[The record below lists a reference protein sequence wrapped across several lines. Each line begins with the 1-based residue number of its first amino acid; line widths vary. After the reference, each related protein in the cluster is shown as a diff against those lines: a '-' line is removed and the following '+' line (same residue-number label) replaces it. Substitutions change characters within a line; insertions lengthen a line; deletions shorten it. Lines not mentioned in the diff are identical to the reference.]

1 MAAQLDD
8 AVGKAA
14 PGTGKG
20 DAPPAGRDGGRR
32 PGGRGG
38 LRALSRRAPRSP
50 AGRIPG
56 APARRAP
63 RSPARHTPRSPAR
76 HTPYLLLLPALLAT
90 AVLLGWPM
98 VRNLLLSF
106 QNLNMKELIQHLTD
120 WRGVGN
126 YQEILGSEQF
136 WRVTLRTLVFTAVNV
151 VLIMVLGVL
160 IGLLLARLGKK
171 MRLTLSLAL
180 VLAWAMP
187 VIAATTVFQ
196 WLFDSRYGVVNW
208 LLDTAGWH
216 AMAHYDWV
224 GTQLSAFSV
233 ITVLIVWQSLPFV
246 ALNLYAATTTIPR
259 ELYEAARMDGA
270 GTWKVFT
277 SVTFPFLKPFFLATT
292 FLEIIW
298 VFKAFP
304 QIFAVNQ
311 GGPDRLTET
320 LPIYAF
326 TEGVGN
332 LHFGM
337 GAAISLLTIVVL
349 LAMTAYYLR
358 LTLRQERQ
366 EENEL

>member
-1 MAAQLDD
+1 MAVQLDD
-8 AVGKAA
+8 AVRR
-14 PGTGKG
+14 T
-20 DAPPAGRDGGRR
+20 APPAGKGAAPPARR
-32 PGGRGG
+32 PGP
-38 LRALSRRAPRSP
+38 RRAAR
-50 AGRIPG
+50 G
-56 APARRAP
+56 A
-63 RSPARHTPRSPAR
+63 
-76 HTPYLLLLPALLAT
+76 PYLLLLPALLAT
-90 AVLLGWPM
+90 AVFLGWPM
-98 VRNLLLSF
+98 LRNVLLSF
-106 QNLNMKELIQHLTD
+106 QTLNMKELIQHLTV
-120 WRGVGN
+120 WRGTDN
-126 YQEILGSEQF
+126 FREILGNEEF
-136 WRVTLRTLVFTAVNV
+136 WRVTLRTIVFTVVNV
-151 VLIMVLGVL
+151 TLIMVLGIL

-171 MRLTLSLAL
+171 MRLTLSVAL

-187 VIAATTVFQ
+187 VVAATTVFQ

-208 LLDTAGWH
+208 VLDALGWH

-224 GTQLSAFSV
+224 GTQLSTFFV

-246 ALNLYAATTTIPR
+246 ALNLYAATTTIPK

-292 FLEIIW
+292 FLEVIW

-304 QIFAVNQ
+304 QIFAINK

-337 GAAISLLTIVVL
+337 GAAISLLTILVL

-358 LTLRQERQ
+358 LTLKH
-366 EENEL
+366 EEDDL